1 MNSRYYAKQYFLTL
15 IASAAV
21 SNATAQIS
29 DYADCS
35 EVYHDRSKFE
45 RPLTQEE
52 KSARLEST
60 FYERLSSTTKC
71 VDSSSELSN
80 GASGASGASSASGV
94 STGGSAGNAADN
106 SLSDNVLGK
115 VGTSIAIT
123 SSIVQ
128 RPSSNSVASNSPM
141 GEGGDNGRAQLD
153 LEAVDNKAI
162 LMAQIKAQA
171 DLESDLAIKEK
182 LMEQYEAL
190 K

>member
-1 MNSRYYAKQYFLTL
+1 VHAIYYAKQFFLTL

-21 SNATAQIS
+21 SSATAQIS
-29 DYADCS
+29 EYADCS
-35 EVYHDRSKFE
+35 EVYHDRSRFE

-52 KSARLEST
+52 KSARLESA

-80 GASGASGASSASGV
+80 GASGASGSSA
-94 STGGSAGNAADN
+94 GGLAGNATDK

-115 VGTSIAIT
+115 AGTSIAIT

-141 GEGGDNGRAQLD
+141 GDGGDNGRAHLD

-171 DLESDLAIKEK
+171 DLESDSEIKEK

>member
-1 MNSRYYAKQYFLTL
+1 MPARYYAKQLVLTL
-15 IASAAV
+15 FASAAV
-21 SNATAQIS
+21 TTGTAQIS
-29 DYADCS
+29 EYGDCS
-35 EVYHDRSKFE
+35 EVYHDQSKFE

-52 KSARLEST
+52 KSARLENT

-71 VDSSSELSN
+71 VDSSSDSSN
-80 GASGASGASSASGV
+80 GASGASGASA
-94 STGGSAGNAADN
+94 GGMAGIAAGN
-106 SLSDNVLGK
+106 SLSSNVLGEGERS
-115 VGTSIAIT
+115 VAIT
-123 SSIVQ
+123 SSVVQ
-128 RPSSNSVASNSPM
+128 KPSSKSMPSNSPV
-141 GEGGDNGRAQLD
+141 GEGSGNGRAHLD

>member
-1 MNSRYYAKQYFLTL
+1 M
-15 IASAAV
+15 
-21 SNATAQIS
+21 
-29 DYADCS
+29 
-35 EVYHDRSKFE
+35 
-45 RPLTQEE
+45 
-52 KSARLEST
+52 
-60 FYERLSSTTKC
+60 
-71 VDSSSELSN
+71 
-80 GASGASGASSASGV
+80 
-94 STGGSAGNAADN
+94 AGNAADN

-115 VGTSIAIT
+115 AGTSIAIT

-141 GEGGDNGRAQLD
+141 GEGGDNGRAHLN

-171 DLESDLAIKEK
+171 DLESDPEIKEK